1 MANQATTTYK
11 VTGTRKAVN
20 DLWSTLQKMEVNSK
34 NIWLYQLAEH
44 YGIDYEAKQIS
55 VRGHIYW
62 AEYEEDPAN
71 DYYLLSFETETA
83 WDACNE
89 LFEEIN
95 HLLWDELSISY
106 RVCECGCEVYY
117 VHDEGDFF
125 PEEVAVSSS
134 GEPFEDAC
142 DDIYTTLKDAINEWC
157 EKMNIK
163 QGERTDE
170 EMMDFINEYE
180 YDNDDTYFYIRISKV
195 FFLVECQL
203 FRKLFLHRETK

>member
-11 VTGTRKAVN
+11 VTGSRKAVN

-44 YGIDYEAKQIS
+44 YGIDYEAKHIC

-62 AEYEEDPAN
+62 AEFEADESN
-71 DYYLLSFETETA
+71 DFYLLTFETETA
-83 WDACNE
+83 LDACNE
-89 LFEEIN
+89 LFDEIN
-95 HLLWDELSISY
+95 HVLQDELSISY

-117 VHDEGDFF
+117 VHDEGNYF

-142 DDIYTTLKDAINEWC
+142 DDIYSTLKDAINEWC
-157 EKMNIK
+157 EKMDII

-180 YDNDDTYFYIRISKV
+180 YDNDDTYFYIRQ
-195 FFLVECQL
+195 FTFE
-203 FRKLFLHRETK
+203 

>member
-1 MANQATTTYK
+1 MANIATTNYK
-11 VTGTRKAVN
+11 VTQTGSCNALK

-44 YGIDYEAKQIS
+44 YGIDYEKKGIS

-62 AEYEEDPAN
+62 AEFEAEEAN
-71 DYYLLSFETETA
+71 DYYLLSFDTESA
-83 WDACNE
+83 WDACSE

-95 HLLWDELSISY
+95 HVLGDQLSISY
-106 RVCECGCEVYY
+106 RVC
-117 VHDEGDFF
+117 
-125 PEEVAVSSS
+125 SS

-170 EMMDFINEYE
+170 EMMNFINEYE
-180 YDNDDTYFYIRISKV
+180 YDDDDTYFYIRQ
-195 FFLVECQL
+195 FTFE
-203 FRKLFLHRETK
+203 